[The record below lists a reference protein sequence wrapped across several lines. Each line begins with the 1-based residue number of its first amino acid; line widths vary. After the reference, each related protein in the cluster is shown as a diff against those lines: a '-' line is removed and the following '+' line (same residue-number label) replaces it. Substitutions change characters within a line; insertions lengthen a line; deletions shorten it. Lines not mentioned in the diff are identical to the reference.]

1 MKKKYSLVVEVTEI
15 KGHCPVYNPGD
26 TFSIVDGFKLSCS
39 RPVCLHS
46 LASLMP
52 YYVALSRGVS
62 PVELGLAREG
72 ETAYLQ
78 CLDPCELTGGGTV
91 VFAVKR
97 GHLQVSPVRIR
108 QKKGQKGGRLQV
120 SPLKES

>member
-1 MKKKYSLVVEVTEI
+1 MN
-15 KGHCPVYNPGD
+15 GHCPVYKAGD
-26 TFSIVDGFKLSCS
+26 SFRIADGFILRCD
-39 RPVCLHS
+39 RDRAICLHS

-52 YYVALSRGVS
+52 YYVALSRGAS

-72 ETAYLQ
+72 EVAYVQ
-78 CLDPCELTGGGTV
+78 CLDPCHLTGGGTV

-108 QKKGQKGGRLQV
+108 QKKGPKRGHLQV
-120 SPLKES
+120 SPLGRKKET